1 MRMLRAL
8 GGLFLIYSGL
18 TWSPA
23 GSDMLSLALAG
34 LGVYLLATSRS
45 RAAQED
51 DADSRRGRAA
61 SEPRRRETSRIPGH
75 ADLAMRNAGHDPRAL
90 ALRVSDIGLF
100 AISEGRETLVHRAQP
115 LRDDEDHVQPW
126 VRLRLPQAAAGT
138 LRFEIRDMDDR
149 LHFQRDRT
157 LQLKAGDNL
166 VSPTAR
172 MPVHDG
178 LLTEG
183 DWQLCVYADGNLLAA
198 HSFFWVEAEE
208 DAPARRLRV
217 QVQEDGEMSEELR
230 QAFEESAQM
239 EERSLDELLDF
250 QGRRA

>member
-8 GGLFLIYSGL
+8 GGLFLVYAGL

-23 GSDMLSLALAG
+23 GSDLLSMALAG

-45 RAAQED
+45 RAGQEH
-51 DADSRRGRAA
+51 DAGSRRGMAA
-61 SEPRRRETSRIPGH
+61 AAPRRKGASGIPGH
-75 ADLAMRNAGHDPRAL
+75 ADLAMRNAGHDPRAM
-90 ALRVSDIGLF
+90 ALRVTDVGLF

-149 LHFQRDRT
+149 LHFRRERT

-183 DWQLCVYADGNLLAA
+183 DWQLCVLCRREPAGGAQLL
-198 HSFFWVEAEE
+198 
-208 DAPARRLRV
+208 L
-217 QVQEDGEMSEELR
+217 G
-230 QAFEESAQM
+230 
-239 EERSLDELLDF
+239 
-250 QGRRA
+250 GGG